1 MDRRQRKTREAI
13 FSAFTALL
21 STKDFSQITV
31 GEIIEQADIG
41 RATFYAHFET
51 KDSLLKE
58 LCADLFC
65 HIFDATDNTHPK
77 HNHIFH
83 CDAPDCAFLHLFQHI
98 QKNDNHI
105 LDLLACR
112 NNTLFLE
119 YFKEQLRAMVIQ
131 QLPTFASRK
140 SPRLPEDFWID
151 HICATFVQALRW
163 WIEGSMKEPPETMVE
178 YFYLAV

>member
-65 HIFDATDNTHPK
+65 HIFDAADGTHPK

-83 CDAPDCAFLHLFQHI
+83 CEAPDCAFLHLFRHI
-98 QKNDNHI
+98 QNNDNRI
-105 LDLLACR
+105 LDLLASR
-112 NNTLFLE
+112 NNTLFLD
-119 YFKEQLRAMVIQ
+119 YFKAQLKTMVCQ
-131 QLPTFASRK
+131 QLPRFEGRK
-140 SPRLPEDFWID
+140 SPRLPEDFWVD
-151 HICATFVQALRW
+151 HICATFVQTLVW
-163 WIEGSMKEPPETMVE
+163 WISHGTRDAPEVITE